1 MESKPSVLGPRLMD
15 AEWFFNIVTDCPLW
29 PSPHGFNKSRFQHQ
43 AVVEEKSSM
52 TQWLNASHSEK
63 DIPGT

>member
-15 AEWFFNIVTDCPLW
+15 AEWFFNIVTDSPLW

-43 AVVEEKSSM
+43 AAVEEK
-52 TQWLNASHSEK
+52 
-63 DIPGT
+63 